1 MSKLNKD
8 ILFLLFEE
16 LQDNS
21 KFLFS
26 CLMVNRKW
34 CETVIPILWR
44 NPWRYSINYKKIS
57 LYSIIISYL
66 SNDIKEFLTKKGILI
81 LNQSLTFDYLSF
93 CRNIDIKVIDDIIS
107 IGSSLVYN
115 RFLLQEEIY
124 SLLIK
129 KCPEIKYLNICGT
142 YEIVYPPE
150 AKVRLESLC
159 ELTCD
164 TLIDTRYFYRLAQI
178 CQQIQRIIII
188 NKNLVKVNHG
198 TTKLI
203 EFQKNLKYFKW
214 VDEFKEDYYWELLED
229 PYTEIFNVLKK
240 HTNTLNHF
248 DINLHYEYSITD
260 YYDIYDDFDYTFLQY
275 ALLEFHNLKI
285 LEINSP
291 IFLNNDNFNKKLE
304 MVAYRNLEILKIDF
318 IDIYQVNCM
327 VKNSL
332 CLRELRINEFHWN
345 DDDDNFYNDSL
356 NFIRTICENCYLIE
370 YLTIPVFPSSEN
382 HFIEFEKLLKKCQ
395 KLRSLNFKE
404 AYYEAGRDLEFE
416 DYLLNVL
423 IREASANLREIRI
436 PYDIML
442 SLKTLETFLEKWKGR
457 PAVSLYFNNTYFY
470 QKDNSYMKLFDKY
483 KIEKVIKDINV

>member
-1 MSKLNKD
+1 MY
-8 ILFLLFEE
+8 IL
-16 LQDNS
+16 Q
-21 KFLFS
+21 K
-26 CLMVNRKW
+26 
-34 CETVIPILWR
+34 
-44 NPWRYSINYKKIS
+44 
-57 LYSIIISYL
+57 
-66 SNDIKEFLTKKGILI
+66 
-81 LNQSLTFDYLSF
+81 Q
-93 CRNIDIKVIDDIIS
+93 
-107 IGSSLVYN
+107 
-115 RFLLQEEIY
+115 
-124 SLLIK
+124 
-129 KCPEIKYLNICGT
+129 
-142 YEIVYPPE
+142 
-150 AKVRLESLC
+150 
-159 ELTCD
+159 
-164 TLIDTRYFYRLAQI
+164 RLAQI

-356 NFIRTICENCYLIE
+356 NFI
-370 YLTIPVFPSSEN
+370 
-382 HFIEFEKLLKKCQ
+382 Q
-395 KLRSLNFKE
+395 

-436 PYDIML
+436 PYDIIL
-442 SLKTLETFLEKWKGR
+442 GAFVEHVKISKSNPNKLKRLTRKLEYQEFLPDDDLLQREENKKTKNLGGR
-457 PAVSLYFNNTYFY
+457 PKSLVWGTYAKQGDDLIEVIDVDY
-470 QKDNSYMKLFDKY
+470 ESDDIEARIFDEEDDF
-483 KIEKVIKDINV
+483 IISRELNLDANAFIKDLDEIIEDCDNIDMEEENIQDIVISENESSIEWDPDIEADKIIDDM